1 MQSGKRW
8 AINRIKLN
16 NIITR
21 LRELQIEQE
30 ELTIQQE
37 NLLSELEEESRGVR
51 VELRSQT
58 DPPLTLGT
66 TVFMKSKER
75 LQGETGIVIKLRK
88 SRATVQVVRQGI
100 VSITTRNFKT
110 LQLIERANE

>member
-51 VELRSQT
+51 VEVRSQT

-66 TVFMKSKER
+66 TVFIKSKGR
-75 LQGETGIVIKLRK
+75 LQGEIGTVIRLGK
-88 SRATVQVVRQGI
+88 SRATVQVVKQGI
-100 VSITTRNFKT
+100 VTITTRNFNN
-110 LQLIERANE
+110 LQVIPRPNE